1 MAGME
6 QLEIHSKVHGQAPF
20 HYNADVLQSYLVRW
34 VDVKAQHTISWS
46 IQPQKKSINFGI
58 FKHPGSGN
66 APTPNLSTSTFEA
79 SSAPPTPGVKPAD
92 KDNDS
97 SQQQTYPSA
106 VIGKLRSIGLRLI
119 QWHGTCEANQVSSGK
134 YDVSENEGGM
144 YALVF
149 DNTFAK
155 SFSKTATFVLLTYPT
170 DSAPQSNHQVHH
182 FQGTS
187 SGSLT
192 SSRIRSKSR
201 HLIERPGSCD
211 SMPRAGSPMAQVDPS
226 PYQRQENSESSTGSN
241 FFTGILQKRRRK
253 RHQGYARRF
262 FSLDFDSSTLSYYH
276 NKNTLA
282 LRGAVP
288 LSLAAIGA
296 NGTTREISIDSGA
309 EVWHLR
315 APDQKDFEAW
325 KKALESASKLSNNR
339 VFVPGGSALDQ
350 RERHD
355 PPSQIKIEEERDW
368 AKIEGL
374 VGKIAAAR
382 DTARRLARDT
392 DPKYLPLDTPNSLL
406 GSSLDMNR
414 LRDASSAEASP
425 TENKTTDDLFLNG
438 ERRSFW
444 RRKTSVGRP
453 SPGIFKRSI
462 SAQAQIP
469 SSQSSSNSTER
480 IAVPFPRQ
488 SQLLSNPEDNLHDQ
502 CLDMLDNL
510 ESVVTELKTIV
521 AGSAQRRTPI
531 SPIPNLVS
539 SRISMD
545 SQGTQEFFDAEG
557 GDSSQLLTI
566 QHETDDEAE
575 PVDHYFATDEQDI
588 SSASEIDDDNSFERS
603 ALSGDLTNSTFP
615 PKPKNLAPLPLEL
628 IPRRRN
634 VPLPTVGP
642 PSLIGFLR
650 KNVGKDLSTI
660 SMPVSANEPISLLQ
674 KVAEQLEYSG
684 LLDEAAKESSG
695 SLERLIHIAAFAISS
710 SSAMRVKDRGL
721 RKPFNPMLGE
731 TYELVREDRGFRLMA
746 EKVSHRPVRMACQA
760 ESDKWSLT
768 QSPMPTQKFWG
779 KSAELVTEGRVR
791 VVVHGTGDRF
801 SWTPATCFLRNLI
814 AGEKYVEPVGSM
826 TITNETTGEQA
837 LVTFKTGGMF
847 SGRSEEVVVRAFAK
861 HGLELPLGL
870 VGKWTQSLCIIE
882 NGAPRPQKIWSVG
895 ELVPDAPKR
904 YGFTTFTA
912 SLNEILPRDKDKM
925 PPTDSRWRPDQRAV
939 EEGDVERAEVLKGK
953 LEEGQRE
960 RRRILDEQGSEHH
973 PMWFTKLE
981 GLEGEEVWILKTG
994 KDGYWEQRVKGQW
1007 KGVNNIL
1014 AV

>member
-1 MAGME
+1 M
-6 QLEIHSKVHGQAPF
+6 
-20 HYNADVLQSYLVRW
+20 
-34 VDVKAQHTISWS
+34 DVKAQHTISWS

-58 FKHPGSGN
+58 FKHPGSSN
-66 APTPNLSTSTFEA
+66 APTPNFSTSTFEA
-79 SSAPPTPGVKPAD
+79 SSAPPTPRVRPAD
-92 KDNDS
+92 NDNDS
-97 SQQQTYPSA
+97 SQQQTSPSA
-106 VIGKLRSIGLRLI
+106 AIGKLRSIGLRLI
-119 QWHGTCEANQVSSGK
+119 QWHGTCEAYQVSSGK
-134 YDVSENEGGM
+134 YDVPENEGGM

-201 HLIERPGSCD
+201 QLIERRCSCD
-211 SMPRAGSPMAQVDPS
+211 SMPRAGSPVGQIDGVNPS
-226 PYQRQENSESSTGSN
+226 QSQRQENSESSTGSN
-241 FFTGILQKRRRK
+241 FYTGILQKRRRK

-262 FSLDFDSSTLSYYH
+262 FSLDFASSTLSYYH
-276 NKNTLA
+276 NRNTLA

-315 APDQKDFEAW
+315 APNQKDFEAW
-325 KKALESASKLSNNR
+325 KRALESASKLSTNR
-339 VFVPGGSALDQ
+339 VSMPGASALDQ
-350 RERHD
+350 RERRD
-355 PPSQIKIEEERDW
+355 PASQLNIDEERDW
-368 AKIEGL
+368 AKIEGI

-382 DTARRLARDT
+382 DCARRLAKDT
-392 DPKYLPLDTPNSLL
+392 DHKYLSLNTSNSIL

-414 LRDASSAEASP
+414 IRDASSAEPSP
-425 TENKTTDDLFLNG
+425 TENTITDEFFLNG

-444 RRKTSVGRP
+444 KRKTSVARP
-453 SPGIFKRSI
+453 SPGIFKRSV
-462 SAQAQIP
+462 SAQSQIP

-488 SQLLSNPEDNLHDQ
+488 SQLLNFPEDSLHDQ
-502 CLDMLDNL
+502 CMNMLENL
-510 ESVVTELKTIV
+510 ESVVAELKIII
-521 AGSAQRRTPI
+521 AGSAQRRAPTG
-531 SPIPNLVS
+531 PIPNLVN
-539 SRISMD
+539 SRISID

-557 GDSSQLLTI
+557 GDTSQLLTI

-575 PVDHYFATDEQDI
+575 PVDHYFVTDEQGI
-588 SSASEIDDDNSFERS
+588 SSASETDDDDSFERS
-603 ALSGDLTNSTFP
+603 TLAGNLTTSTFP
-615 PKPKNLAPLPLEL
+615 PKPKSLAPLPLEL
-628 IPRRRN
+628 IPRRSN
-634 VPLPTVGP
+634 VPLPIVSP

-650 KNVGKDLSTI
+650 KNVGKDLSTV

-674 KVAEQLEYSG
+674 KVAEQMEYSS
-684 LLDEAAKESSG
+684 LLDEAAKESSS
-695 SLERLIHIAAFAISS
+695 SLERLLHIAAFAVSS
-710 SSAMRVKDRGL
+710 SSAMRVKERGL

-731 TYELVREDRGFRLMA
+731 TFELVREDRGFRLMA
-746 EKVSHRPVRMACQA
+746 EKISHRPVRMACQA

-768 QSPMPTQKFWG
+768 QSPTPTQKFWG
-779 KSAELVTEGRVR
+779 KSAELITEGRVR

-837 LVTFKTGGMF
+837 MVTFKTKGMF
-847 SGRSEEVVVRAFAK
+847 SGRSEDVVVQAFDE
-861 HGLELPLGL
+861 HGSKLPLGL
-870 VGKWTQSLCIIE
+870 VGKWTQSLSIVE
-882 NGAPRPQKIWSVG
+882 NGIPRSPNIWSVG

-912 SLNEILPRDKDKM
+912 SLNEILPRDKDMM

-939 EEGDVERAEVLKGK
+939 EEGEVDRAEILKGK

-960 RRRILDEQGSEHH
+960 RRRVMDEEGSEHQ
-973 PMWFTKLE
+973 PMWFTKVE
-981 GLEGEEVWILKTG
+981 GLEGEEVWNLRTG
-994 KDGYWEQRVKGQW
+994 KDGYWEQRIKGQW

>member
-1 MAGME
+1 MRM
-6 QLEIHSKVHGQAPF
+6 IH
-20 HYNADVLQSYLVRW
+20 
-34 VDVKAQHTISWS
+34 
-46 IQPQKKSINFGI
+46 
-58 FKHPGSGN
+58 
-66 APTPNLSTSTFEA
+66 
-79 SSAPPTPGVKPAD
+79 
-92 KDNDS
+92 
-97 SQQQTYPSA
+97 
-106 VIGKLRSIGLRLI
+106 
-119 QWHGTCEANQVSSGK
+119 WHGTCEANQVTSGK
-134 YDVSENEGGM
+134 YDVPENEGGM

-192 SSRIRSKSR
+192 SSRMRSKSKQ
-201 HLIERPGSCD
+201 LMEMERRGSSD
-211 SMPRAGSPMAQVDPS
+211 SMPRAGSPMGQVDGAIPS
-226 PYQRQENSESSTGSN
+226 QSRRQENSESSTGSN
-241 FFTGILQKRRRK
+241 FYTGILQKRRRK

-262 FSLDFDSSTLSYYH
+262 FSIDFASSTLSYYH
-276 NKNTLA
+276 NRNTLA

-315 APDQKDFEAW
+315 APNQKDFEAW
-325 KKALESASKLSNNR
+325 KSALESASKLSANR
-339 VFVPGGSALDQ
+339 VSVPGGSVLDHS
-350 RERHD
+350 ERRD
-355 PPSQIKIEEERDW
+355 PASQINIDEERDW

-382 DTARRLARDT
+382 DCARRLAKDT
-392 DPKYLPLDTPNSLL
+392 DPKYLSLSTPNSILV
-406 GSSLDMNR
+406 SSLDMNR
-414 LRDASSAEASP
+414 LKDASSAEASP
-425 TENKTTDDLFLNG
+425 TENVITDEYFLNG

-444 RRKTSVGRP
+444 KRKPSVARP
-453 SPGIFKRSI
+453 NPGIFKRSV
-462 SAQAQIP
+462 SAQPQIP
-469 SSQSSSNSTER
+469 SSRSPSNSTER
-480 IAVPFPRQ
+480 IAVQFPRQ
-488 SQLLSNPEDNLHDQ
+488 SQLLSFPEDGLHDQ
-502 CLDMLDNL
+502 CMNLLENL
-510 ESVVTELKTIV
+510 ESVVAELKIII

-557 GDSSQLLTI
+557 GDTSQLLTI
-566 QHETDDEAE
+566 QHETDDEAG
-575 PVDHYFATDEQDI
+575 PTNNYFAADEQDI
-588 SSASEIDDDNSFERS
+588 SSASETEDDDSFERS
-603 ALSGDLTNSTFP
+603 TLAGNLTTKTFP
-615 PKPKNLAPLPLEL
+615 PKPKSLAPLPLEP
-628 IPRRRN
+628 IPHRSN
-634 VPLPTVGP
+634 VALPIVSP

-650 KNVGKDLSTI
+650 KNVGKDLSTV

-674 KVAEQLEYSG
+674 KVAEQLEYSS
-684 LLDEAAKESSG
+684 LLDEAANESS
-695 SLERLIHIAAFAISS
+695 SSVERLLHIAAFAISS
-710 SSAMRVKDRGL
+710 SSAMRVKERGL

-731 TYELVREDRGFRLMA
+731 TFELIREDRGFRLMA

-760 ESDKWSLT
+760 ESEKWSLT

-779 KSAELVTEGRVR
+779 KSAELITEGRVR
-791 VVVHGTGDRF
+791 VVVHGTGNRF
-801 SWTPATCFLRNLI
+801 SWTPATCILRNLI

-837 LVTFKTGGMF
+837 TVTFKAKGIF
-847 SGRSEEVVVRAFAK
+847 SGRSEDVVVQTFDK
-861 HGLELPLGL
+861 YGSELSLGL
-870 VGKWTQSLCIIE
+870 VGKWTQSLAIVE
-882 NGAPRPQKIWSVG
+882 NGAPRSQNIWNVG

-912 SLNEILPRDKDKM
+912 SLNEILTRDKDKM

-939 EEGDVERAEVLKGK
+939 EEGDVDKAEVLKGK

-960 RRRILDEQGSEHH
+960 RRRILDEEGSEHQ
-973 PMWFTKLE
+973 PMWFTKVE
-981 GLEGEEVWILKTG
+981 GLEGEEVWNLKTG
-994 KDGYWEQRVKGQW
+994 KDGYWEQRIKGQW
-1007 KGVNNIL
+1007 KGVNDIL